1 MSPLRTVSLFSGIG
15 LLDLGLERAGIETA
29 LLCERDPKARTVLTR
44 HWPNT
49 PLHRGD
55 DITASPDGW
64 RHRDCG
70 APDTPTNPCPTCWPV
85 GPCDCEDAL

>member
-1 MSPLRTVSLFSGIG
+1 MIAQHPGWCPACDDRI
-15 LLDLGLERAGIETA
+15 
-29 LLCERDPKARTVLTR
+29 
-44 HWPNT
+44 
-49 PLHRGD
+49 HRGD

-64 RHRDCG
+64 QHRDCG